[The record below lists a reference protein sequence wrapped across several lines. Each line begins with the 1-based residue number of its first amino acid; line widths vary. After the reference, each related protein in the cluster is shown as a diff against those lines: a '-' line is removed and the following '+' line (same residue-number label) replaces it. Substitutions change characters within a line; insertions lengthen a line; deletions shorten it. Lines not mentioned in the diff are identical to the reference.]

1 MMTLTKYM
9 AIAAIFVIALA
20 LPPLSAQAAYCPI
33 GDFGIKVPCADE
45 DESPAGSRSF
55 GALVTVILNIFLLA
69 AGSISVIFFM
79 IGGVRYVTARGNE
92 EGAAGA
98 KKTKR

>member
-69 AGSISVIFFM
+69 AGSISDFFHDRR
-79 IGGVRYVTARGNE
+79 VPLCHRQRQ
-92 EGAAGA
+92 
-98 KKTKR
+98 